1 MSTADMNRWK
11 GKVAFVTGANGGI
24 GMAITRR
31 LLHLDLA
38 VVAIDKQTDHLLEL
52 KDEIKTTSLYPLN
65 VDLCHEEEIIRAFQ
79 WVEEMFGGIDVLVN
93 NAGVGGRSTLIDGT
107 VSEWKKILDVN
118 VIALSVCSREAVKS
132 MTSRN
137 LENAHIIHLSSNLA
151 HFVPAYG
158 PFHFYSATK
167 HAVRALTEGLRQEL
181 RALKSP
187 IRVTCIS
194 PGLVKSSIFKN
205 SLGEN
210 FDKHL
215 YDNHPSISPA
225 DVASTIEFIL
235 STPPHVQVQDII
247 IKPVGS
253 EA

>member
-1 MSTADMNRWK
+1 MTANMNRWK

-24 GMAITRR
+24 GMAITKR
-31 LLHLDLA
+31 LLDLDFA
-38 VVAIDKQTDHLLEL
+38 VVAIDKQTELLLEL
-52 KDEIKTTSLYPLN
+52 KDELKTTNLYPLN

-79 WVEEMFGGIDVLVN
+79 WVEETFGGVDVLIN

-118 VIALSVCSREAVKS
+118 VIALSVCSREAVRS
-132 MTSRN
+132 MNSRN
-137 LENAHIIHLSSNLA
+137 LKDAHIIHLSSNLA
-151 HFVPAYG
+151 HYVPSYG

-187 IRVTCIS
+187 IKVTCVS

-215 YDNHPSISPA
+215 YETYPSISPA
-225 DVASTIEFIL
+225 DVASTIEFVL

-247 IKPVGS
+247 IKPIGS